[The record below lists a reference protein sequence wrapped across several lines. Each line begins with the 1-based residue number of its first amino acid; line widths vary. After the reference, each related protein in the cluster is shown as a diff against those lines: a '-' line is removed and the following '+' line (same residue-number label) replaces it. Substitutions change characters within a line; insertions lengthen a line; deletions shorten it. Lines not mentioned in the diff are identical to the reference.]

1 MCWGNHDQEDHE
13 DVDFVDLEAQTGKQ
27 PAPPD
32 LDRVRSGSMSGLKL
46 TTANVAW
53 AVGGL
58 LLLVFALF
66 VVYRIFDAKNSTNNG
81 LEAEYLAWEQTRPAD
96 QQLLADQQR
105 LADQRLAGQS
115 GAEEQGALEEQKRLA
130 NEQATAAS
138 SIIPTGNVASYNNPP
153 IATGAYHEEAKE
165 RQRGLTE
172 LQRKSDTLKKERVA
186 KKQQEQVE
194 ERRKQEALMAEH
206 RREMQKLAD
215 EQEEK
220 EREELAATATRQSGF
235 DSIIPTVNFSYRPL
249 AANGFSA
256 DKEEV
261 KEIRETEDDDEMEM
275 DKWIKEEEKRENDVV
290 KPRSF
295 GVLSQNSAPQQPK
308 RNHPSG
314 TALPTYM
321 PGPLFPPSNNVV
333 KPRSHGVLSQPQLPQ
348 NQLDSG
354 NGSSIQHVIQR
365 TQSHAPLQY
374 SNQSQTQLIQPV
386 APLSFSNTDWEC
398 PQCTTKNEGSEK
410 KCRICSKPNP
420 ALTED
425 PEQKVDSPQQDPNKQ
440 SSMKANDEVGDQNA
454 RGPND
459 DANRNFFAD
468 FGIKDLQRQ
477 QTEGQNRLEAA
488 QKAKAA
494 FEAAPLAPHMQPSGF
509 QPSNNDLN
517 QPPLPQNQPRS
528 GTGLSNQSQTQQ
540 TQPVAPL
547 SFSYNAAS
555 SIQPV
560 IHQTQPSPLQYSKPM
575 NPNNDWECTKCTATN
590 KGSDKKCMICG
601 TPNPALPED
610 PEQKV
615 VQQDEK
621 EQSAMVTT
629 PRPKF
634 YSVTWNSRNGGLL
647 SVTLDDE
654 TSEHLQNDKSKSL
667 SLELQTESSGGVW
680 KSVCSC
686 PKQGLLLNLQ
696 LLKNKKVGKNLRLCM
711 KGPNGDEVFSET
723 KEIPDG
729 ALRRL
734 VQHRERK
741 DRKAKQNAHNR
752 FGSFTRS

>member
-66 VVYRIFDAKNSTNNG
+66 VAYRVFDAKNSTNNG

-186 KKQQEQVE
+186 KKQQEQKE
-194 ERRKQEALMAEH
+194 ERRKHLALTAEH

-235 DSIIPTVNFSYRPL
+235 DSIIPTVNFSYRPI

-295 GVLSQNSAPQQPK
+295 GVLS
-308 RNHPSG
+308 H
-314 TALPTYM
+314 
-321 PGPLFPPSNNVV
+321 
-333 KPRSHGVLSQPQLPQ
+333 
-348 NQLDSG
+348 
-354 NGSSIQHVIQR
+354 
-365 TQSHAPLQY
+365 
-374 SNQSQTQLIQPV
+374 
-386 APLSFSNTDWEC
+386 
-398 PQCTTKNEGSEK
+398 
-410 KCRICSKPNP
+410 
-420 ALTED
+420 
-425 PEQKVDSPQQDPNKQ
+425 
-440 SSMKANDEVGDQNA
+440 
-454 RGPND
+454 
-459 DANRNFFAD
+459 
-468 FGIKDLQRQ
+468 
-477 QTEGQNRLEAA
+477 
-488 QKAKAA
+488 
-494 FEAAPLAPHMQPSGF
+494 
-509 QPSNNDLN
+509 
-517 QPPLPQNQPRS
+517 PPLPQNQPRS

>member
-27 PAPPD
+27 TAPPD

-58 LLLVFALF
+58 LLLVIALF
-66 VVYRIFDAKNSTNNG
+66 VVFSLGSSPNKG
-81 LEAEYLAWEQTRPAD
+81 LHVEHPIEEQKAATLLAERLAEQQRLAD
-96 QQLLADQQR
+96 QQLLADQP
-105 LADQRLAGQS
+105 LEEQS
-115 GAEEQGALEEQKRLA
+115 GAEEEADQEEEL
-130 NEQATAAS
+130 
-138 SIIPTGNVASYNNPP
+138 P
-153 IATGAYHEEAKE
+153 
-165 RQRGLTE
+165 RQ
-172 LQRKSDTLKKERVA
+172 Q
-186 KKQQEQVE
+186 QQEQGSLEAESDEELWRARVE
-194 ERRKQEALMAEH
+194 RER

-235 DSIIPTVNFSYRPL
+235 DSIIPTVNFSYRPI

-275 DKWIKEEEKRENDVV
+275 DKWIKEEEKRENDALAFLLDLGY
-290 KPRSF
+290 KKEH
-295 GVLSQNSAPQQPK
+295 VLRALEIK
-308 RNHPSG
+308 GHDVEAAADWLD
-314 TALPTYM
+314 ALPEENEPTTDPFDVDEFRGDDDVLGGLGGAWGM
-321 PGPLFPPSNNVV
+321 NN
-333 KPRSHGVLSQPQLPQ
+333 
-348 NQLDSG
+348 
-354 NGSSIQHVIQR
+354 
-365 TQSHAPLQY
+365 
-374 SNQSQTQLIQPV
+374 
-386 APLSFSNTDWEC
+386 
-398 PQCTTKNEGSEK
+398 
-410 KCRICSKPNP
+410 
-420 ALTED
+420 
-425 PEQKVDSPQQDPNKQ
+425 
-440 SSMKANDEVGDQNA
+440 
-454 RGPND
+454 
-459 DANRNFFAD
+459 
-468 FGIKDLQRQ
+468 
-477 QTEGQNRLEAA
+477 AA
-488 QKAKAA
+488 
-494 FEAAPLAPHMQPSGF
+494 LAPHMQPSGF
-509 QPSNNDLN
+509 QPSNNVVKPRSFGVLSH
-517 QPPLPQNQPRS
+517 PPLPQNQPRS

>member
-27 PAPPD
+27 TAPPD

-66 VVYRIFDAKNSTNNG
+66 VAYRVFDAKNSTNNG

-186 KKQQEQVE
+186 KKQQEQKE
-194 ERRKQEALMAEH
+194 ERRKHLALTAEH

-235 DSIIPTVNFSYRPL
+235 DSIIPTVNFSYRPI

-295 GVLSQNSAPQQPK
+295 
-308 RNHPSG
+308 
-314 TALPTYM
+314 
-321 PGPLFPPSNNVV
+321 
-333 KPRSHGVLSQPQLPQ
+333 GVLSQPQLPQ

-386 APLSFSNTDWEC
+386 APLSFSNTD
-398 PQCTTKNEGSEK
+398 
-410 KCRICSKPNP
+410 
-420 ALTED
+420 
-425 PEQKVDSPQQDPNKQ
+425 
-440 SSMKANDEVGDQNA
+440 
-454 RGPND
+454 
-459 DANRNFFAD
+459 
-468 FGIKDLQRQ
+468 LQRQ

-494 FEAAPLAPHMQPSGF
+494 FEAEHRREMQKRANERLAKMK
-509 QPSNNDLN
+509 LAEEKEKEE
-517 QPPLPQNQPRS
+517 L
-528 GTGLSNQSQTQQ
+528 
-540 TQPVAPL
+540 
-547 SFSYNAAS
+547 AALTE
-555 SIQPV
+555 
-560 IHQTQPSPLQYSKPM
+560 H
-575 NPNNDWECTKCTATN
+575 
-590 KGSDKKCMICG
+590 
-601 TPNPALPED
+601 

-615 VQQDEK
+615 DSPQQDPNKQSSNLETVQQKAKKRRVQELFATAID
-621 EQSAMVTT
+621 
-629 PRPKF
+629 
-634 YSVTWNSRNGGLL
+634 GGDGLL
-647 SVTLDDE
+647 YPKNTKSLRTTGFQVIASPPPRYSHPPLSHFPKVNVSNVSSLVDNRPLMVFFPVFDMAWNNKGELVLKLDEDSKTVLSQEYVKSVHVMWQNGLNNYWDPLSADQYDE
-654 TSEHLQNDKSKSL
+654 DTANGELSIPKAVVGKMGNALRVAFEVSKQDKTTVFIASASKSI
-667 SLELQTESSGGVW
+667 
-680 KSVCSC
+680 
-686 PKQGLLLNLQ
+686 P
-696 LLKNKKVGKNLRLCM
+696 
-711 KGPNGDEVFSET
+711 PN
-723 KEIPDG
+723 
-729 ALRRL
+729 
-734 VQHRERK
+734 
-741 DRKAKQNAHNR
+741 
-752 FGSFTRS
+752 